1 MPQGT
6 IIRADLIKAV
16 SQDIGFSHDLSAD
29 LLNAML
35 GHMTDAL
42 AKGETVKLAGFGKFS
57 KQYKHERSGRNPN
70 TGEIVPV
77 AARHIVVFKPSAKLK
92 HRVQLGCMK

>member
-1 MPQGT
+1 MPQAT

-16 SQDIGFSHDLSAD
+16 SQDIGLSQDVSAD

-35 GHMTDAL
+35 DHMADAL
-42 AKGETVKLAGFGKFS
+42 TKGDVVKLSGFGKFY
-57 KQYKHERSGRNPN
+57 KHYKHERSGRNPN

-77 AARHIVVFKPSAKLK
+77 TARHVVVFKPSAKLK
-92 HRVQLGCMK
+92 HRVQLGCLK